1 MSTSIVV
8 AEKGLPRRTQRTEE
22 GTGPYS
28 TLAATALFRRL
39 DAALPPKSKPSRS
52 SRSPQKPAGGPLR
65 NVQEMLKQENMS
77 TLSRGGQ
84 SRTRL
89 EAYGRLTRAGMSTW
103 DVRLD
108 EKVSRVQDM
117 RAFSDSMWSSFHDW
131 NTHYQSVG

>member
-52 SRSPQKPAGGPLR
+52 SRISVKGFKENGNIEGGR
-65 NVQEMLKQENMS
+65 
-77 TLSRGGQ
+77 
-84 SRTRL
+84 
-89 EAYGRLTRAGMSTW
+89 
-103 DVRLD
+103 
-108 EKVSRVQDM
+108 
-117 RAFSDSMWSSFHDW
+117 F
-131 NTHYQSVG
+131 